1 MEDSASNLE
10 NLATLLIAKSLFTYI
25 KDALLKFNN

>member
-1 MEDSASNLE
+1 MEDNASNLE
-10 NLATLLIAKSLFTYI
+10 NLATSLIVKNLFTYI

>member
-10 NLATLLIAKSLFTYI
+10 NLATLLIVKSLFTYI
-25 KDALLKFNN
+25 KYALLKPDN